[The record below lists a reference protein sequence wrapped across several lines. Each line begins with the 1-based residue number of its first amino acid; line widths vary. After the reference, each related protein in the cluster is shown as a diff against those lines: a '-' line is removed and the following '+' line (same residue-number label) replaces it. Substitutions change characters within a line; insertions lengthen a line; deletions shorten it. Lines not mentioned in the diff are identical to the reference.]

1 MLPNDP
7 SFVAC
12 APCKGALFEGVL
24 RFETNLIVGLYKDP
38 APEERDEF
46 LLLPRRKGVTGRC
59 ECLITLLVGNIQAVD
74 VPIAV
79 PRIGEL
85 DGRDI
90 LCRNMEPCKCV
101 GL

>member
-1 MLPNDP
+1 ML
-7 SFVAC
+7 
-12 APCKGALFEGVL
+12 GFEAD
-24 RFETNLIVGLYKDP
+24 FIFGLYKDP
-38 APEERDEF
+38 TPEERDEF
-46 LLLPRRKGVTGRC
+46 LLLPRRKEVTGRR
-59 ECLITLLVGNIQAVD
+59 ECLIALLVGNIQAID

-79 PRIGEL
+79 PSIGEL